1 MKNTLFIS
9 CEEAAHRIDKA
20 QYGEATF
27 WEKLTFKIHNLYCRL
42 CHFYAVKNKR
52 LTSLLKSDEVHCL
65 TKEQK
70 TKMKEKLVDITSNS

>member
-1 MKNTLFIS
+1 MKNKLFIS

-27 WEKLTFKIHNLYCRL
+27 WEKITFKIHNLYCKL
-42 CHFYAVKNKR
+42 CHLYEVKNKK
-52 LTSLLKSDEVHCL
+52 LTHIIKSGKVQNL

-70 TKMKEKLVDITSNS
+70 LKIKDKLKETIF